1 MKLLA
6 VLCISGL
13 AQALPTEQST
23 EQVKAPVAPPAAD
36 PNNEQ
41 IVAAEEAPI
50 STENDEEVTEQS
62 EETGPGPEGNEAAL
76 KVQSPSCFED
86 FLGSGRCRAAF
97 KRYYFDTKNNAC
109 AEFIYGGCHGNGNNF
124 VSSEECMEACDDG
137 ETEVWS
143 YDRMRAEVKNLKQA
157 PEVKEQ
163 IAKREQVKEDY
174 YTNYY
179 DYKDEAEADSE
190 DPIKK

>member
-23 EQVKAPVAPPAAD
+23 EQVAAPVAPPVAD

-41 IVAAEEAPI
+41 IVATEEAPA
-50 STENDEEVTEQS
+50 STEDADQVAEVTE
-62 EETGPGPEGNEAAL
+62 EGNEAAM

-86 FLGSGRCRAAF
+86 FLGPGRCRAAF

-124 VSSEECMEACDDG
+124 ASSEECMEACDDG

-143 YDRMRAEVKNLKQA
+143 YDRKRADVKNLRQA
-157 PEVKEQ
+157 PEIKDQ

-179 DYKDEAEADSE
+179 EYKDEAEAES